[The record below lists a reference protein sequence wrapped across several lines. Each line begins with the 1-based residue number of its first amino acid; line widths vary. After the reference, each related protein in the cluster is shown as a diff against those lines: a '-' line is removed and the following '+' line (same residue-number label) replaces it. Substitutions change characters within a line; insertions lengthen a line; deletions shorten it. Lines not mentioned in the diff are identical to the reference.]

1 MYHEVQMRYVSMGK
15 FYGMNSRN
23 RRKVEERR
31 REKEKRRRV
40 CESKS
45 ERGGEG
51 RDIEEIR
58 L

>member
-1 MYHEVQMRYVSMGK
+1 MRYVSMGK